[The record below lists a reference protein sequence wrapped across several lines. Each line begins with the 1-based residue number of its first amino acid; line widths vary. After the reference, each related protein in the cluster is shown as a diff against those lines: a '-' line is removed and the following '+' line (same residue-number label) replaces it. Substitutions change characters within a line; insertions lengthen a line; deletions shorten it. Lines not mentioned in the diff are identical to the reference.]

1 MGTVPTDSQAAHK
14 HRQDDLVRLAR
25 EVQEAQR
32 RETDGQDQ
40 QSRLA
45 FAKAEE
51 ERERVAAETQER
63 ERLAAESR
71 QRVEKAERDRLIA
84 QVEAERKKRQE
95 LEERLA
101 AEVKER
107 ERLAAATAA
116 AQRPTPVAAPA
127 QQGRIALVIGNAAYK
142 DSPLANPV
150 NDATDIAAA
159 LQRVGF
165 EVILRT
171 NVSRPQMRAAVREFG
186 ESLRRKEVGLFYFAG
201 HGIESRGKNFLI
213 PVGANVASEFELEDE
228 ALDTNSVLRAMEE
241 AGNSTNVMILDACR
255 DNPFARSWRSASRGL
270 AQMSAPTGS
279 FIAFA
284 TAPGS
289 VAADGT
295 GRNGTFTKHLLA
307 SLQQPDLDI
316 DRVFTRVTAAVAQET
331 GRKQVPWKSSS
342 LTGAFSF

>member
-1 MGTVPTDSQAAHK
+1 
-14 HRQDDLVRLAR
+14 
-25 EVQEAQR
+25 
-32 RETDGQDQ
+32 
-40 QSRLA
+40 
-45 FAKAEE
+45 
-51 ERERVAAETQER
+51 
-63 ERLAAESR
+63 LAAESR
-71 QRVEKAERDRLIA
+71 QRNERAERDRLIA
-84 QVEAERKKRQE
+84 QVEAERKRRQE

-101 AEVKER
+101 AEIKER
-107 ERLAAATAA
+107 ERLAAASAA
-116 AQRPTPVAAPA
+116 AQRPPVTTPT
-127 QQGRIALVIGNAAYK
+127 QQGRIALVIGNSAYK

-150 NDATDIAAA
+150 NDAADMAAA